1 MATVKGNL
9 LFVSSRAAHVSE
21 VWVRAKRVRPTS
33 GGVVTTGN
41 DRFPVDSSGSVTLT
55 VLEGP
60 AVLSLISQGRPV
72 DTIPILVGSRS
83 SYSLEDVVSAA
94 ELTDTSTQRELER
107 LAADIKSLMESS
119 ASDRQAAASSAR
131 QAASS
136 ASAAKT
142 YESNA
147 AGSASRA
154 SSSASSASTDASRA
168 EKARSDTSAVMSQ
181 TNELM
186 TRAQQAAT
194 DAGGSANTAKQSEK
208 NAASS
213 ASEARSHADRAGKIA
228 ESTSWSGD
236 RLTVNGK
243 TSPSLTGPK
252 GDPGPKGQDG
262 EVKFE
267 SLTQAQRETL
277 RGPAGVVVS
286 TQEPADKNLV
296 WVDPSGAN
304 LDLLSNG
311 FFVMT
316 DAEALALSGKMPK
329 DTFIFAVQSR
339 NLYREE

>member
-1 MATVKGNL
+1 MATVKGNI

-21 VWVRAKRVRPTS
+21 VWVRAKRVRPTT

-41 DRFPVDSSGSVTLT
+41 DRFPVESGGQVTLT

-72 DTIPILVGSRS
+72 DTIPILVGSKS

-119 ASDRQAAASSAR
+119 AADRRAAASSASAAKSSASAAKTSETNAADSAKKAADSASSASWSSSNASTAEKNAR
-131 QAASS
+131 AASTRAKNDADRAKTSESNAASS

-142 YESNA
+142 SENA
-147 AGSASRA
+147 A
-154 SSSASSASTDASRA
+154 
-168 EKARSDTSAVMSQ
+168 K
-181 TNELM
+181 
-186 TRAQQAAT
+186 
-194 DAGGSANTAKQSEK
+194 
-208 NAASS
+208 
-213 ASEARSHADRAGKIA
+213 SHADRAGKIA

-236 RLTVNGK
+236 KLTVNGK

-252 GDPGPKGQDG
+252 GDRGPKGQDG

-267 SLTQAQRETL
+267 SLTQAQKETL

-286 TQEPADKNLV
+286 TTEPVDKNLV

-304 LDLLSNG
+304 LELLSNG

-316 DAEALALSGKMPK
+316 DAEATALSGKVPK
-329 DTFIFAVQSR
+329 GTYVVAVQSG
-339 NLYREE
+339 NVYREE

>member
-41 DRFPVDSSGSVTLT
+41 DRFPVDSSGSVSLT

-72 DTIPILVGSRS
+72 DTIPILVGSKS

-94 ELTDTSTQRELER
+94 ELTDTATQRELER

-119 ASDRQAAASSAR
+119 ASARSAAAQSAREAKTSAGQASSSATSAKSSENAARTEASRSESAASS
-131 QAASS
+131 AASS
-136 ASAAKT
+136 ASKAAT
-142 YESNA
+142 SEGAAAASAREASHSAFRSLESETA
-147 AGSASRA
+147 A
-154 SSSASSASTDASRA
+154 
-168 EKARSDTSAVMSQ
+168 ARSESA
-181 TNELM
+181 
-186 TRAQQAAT
+186 
-194 DAGGSANTAKQSEK
+194 
-208 NAASS
+208 
-213 ASEARSHADRAGKIA
+213 ARGAADRAGRIA
-228 ESTSWSGD
+228 DSTSWSGD

-252 GDPGPKGQDG
+252 GDRGPKGQDG

-267 SLTQAQRETL
+267 SLTQAQKETL

-286 TQEPADKNLV
+286 TSEPSDKDVV

-304 LDLLSNG
+304 LDLLSNV
-311 FFVMT
+311 FYVST
-316 DAEALALSGKMPK
+316 DAEATALSGKVPRG
-329 DTFIFAVQSR
+329 TYVVAVESG
-339 NLYREE
+339 NTYREE

>member
-41 DRFPVDSSGSVTLT
+41 DRFPVDSSGSVSLT

-72 DTIPILVGSRS
+72 DTIPILVGSKS

-94 ELTDTSTQRELER
+94 ELTDTATQRELER

-131 QAASS
+131 QAKSSEDAAASS
-136 ASAAKT
+136 ASAARWSADVAKT
-142 YESNA
+142 SESNA
-147 AGSASRA
+147 A
-154 SSSASSASTDASRA
+154 SSANRA
-168 EKARSDTSAVMSQ
+168 EQARSDMSAVMSQ
-181 TNELM
+181 TNELTM
-186 TRAQQAAT
+186 RAQKAAT
-194 DAGGSANTAKQSEK
+194 DAGGSSDAAKQSEK

-213 ASEARSHADRAGKIA
+213 ASTAKSHADRAGRIA
-228 ESTSWSGD
+228 DSTSWNGD
-236 RLTVNGK
+236 KLTVNGK

-252 GDPGPKGQDG
+252 GDRGPKGQDG

-267 SLTQAQRETL
+267 SLTQAQKETL
-277 RGPAGVVVS
+277 RGPAGVIVS

-304 LDLLSNG
+304 FDLLSNA
-311 FFVMT
+311 FYVNT
-316 DAEALALSGKMPK
+316 DAEALALSGKVPK
-329 DTFIFAVQSR
+329 DTFVVAVQSG
-339 NLYREE
+339 NVYREE

>member
-1 MATVKGNL
+1 MATIKGNI

-41 DRFPVDSSGSVTLT
+41 DRFPVESGGSVTLT

-72 DTIPILVGSRS
+72 DTIPILVGSKS

-136 ASAAKT
+136 ASAART
-142 YESNA
+142 SESNA

-154 SSSASSASTDASRA
+154 SSSASSASTSASA
-168 EKARSDTSAVMSQ
+168 AKTSE
-181 TNELM
+181 T
-186 TRAQQAAT
+186 
-194 DAGGSANTAKQSEK
+194 

-213 ASEARSHADRAGKIA
+213 ASAAKADAGRAESAKTSAASSASAAKSSEDAARGHADRAGKIA

-236 RLTVNGK
+236 KLTVNGK

-267 SLTQAQRETL
+267 SLTQAQKETL
-277 RGPAGVVVS
+277 RGPAGVVIS
-286 TQEPADKNLV
+286 ETEPADRSVIWIQPGGEKFEVLGN
-296 WVDPSGAN
+296 SHT
-304 LDLLSNG
+304 
-311 FFVMT
+311 VMT
-316 DAEALALSGKMPK
+316 DAEAAAVSEFLPK
-329 DTFIFAVQSR
+329 GFYIYVINSDRRYEVV
-339 NLYREE
+339 

>member
-41 DRFPVDSSGSVTLT
+41 DRFPVESGGSVSLT

-72 DTIPILVGSRS
+72 DTIPILVGSKS

-94 ELTDTSTQRELER
+94 ELTDTATQRELER

-142 YESNA
+142 SESNA
-147 AGSASRA
+147 AGSAKKAADSASYALR
-154 SSSASSASTDASRA
+154 SSSNASMAELEAREASTRAKNDADRA
-168 EKARSDTSAVMSQ
+168 KTSESNADFSAQ
-181 TNELM
+181 
-186 TRAQQAAT
+186 RA
-194 DAGGSANTAKQSEK
+194 KE
-208 NAASS
+208 
-213 ASEARSHADRAGKIA
+213 SEATAQGYVSDAKSHADRAGRIA
-228 ESTSWSGD
+228 DSTSWSGD

-243 TSPSLTGPK
+243 TSPSLTGPRGPK
-252 GDPGPKGQDG
+252 GDKGQDG

-267 SLTQAQRETL
+267 SLTQAQKETL

-286 TQEPADKNLV
+286 TSEPADKNLV

-316 DAEALALSGKMPK
+316 DAEALALSGKVPK
-329 DTFIFAVQSR
+329 GTYVVAVESG
-339 NLYREE
+339 NTYREE